1 MLEVKNITFSYTTQ
15 ETLGNISFDVAPGE
29 IVAVAGTN
37 GAGKT
42 TLLRLLSCL
51 LMQDSGNVLID
62 GVDSLT
68 RPISYRSKLGY
79 LSERCPLYEE
89 MTVEEYL
96 TYRLRLKG
104 ERQLRVR
111 RRIDEVIAQ
120 CKLDEHRKSMI
131 RLLSYGFRKRVGLAE
146 ALTTHPPL
154 LLLDDPL
161 AGLDL
166 PQRKQIAEVLTAVSG
181 RSAVLVAGHEI
192 AFLLEWCTRFIVLH
206 RGRLV
211 ANYRV
216 QDFDKTV
223 LLQKIEQQMTHGRE
237 EGGTP

>member
-15 ETLGNISFDVAPGE
+15 ETLGNITFDVAPGE
-29 IVAVAGTN
+29 LVAVVGTN

-51 LMQDSGNVLID
+51 LMQDSGNTLID

-68 RPISYRSKLGY
+68 RPIAYRSKLGY
-79 LSERCPLYEE
+79 LSEKCPLYDE

-111 RRIDEVIAQ
+111 RRIDEVILQ
-120 CKLDEHRKSMI
+120 CRLDEHRRTVI
-131 RLLSYGFRKRVGLAE
+131 RRLSYGFRKRVGVAE
-146 ALTTHPPL
+146 ALTTHPAIL
-154 LLLDDPL
+154 VLDDPL

-166 PQRKQIAEVLTAVSG
+166 PQRKQLAEVLTSVSA
-181 RSAVLVAGHEI
+181 RSGILVAGHEI
-192 AFLLEWCTRFIVLH
+192 AFLLEWCTRFLVLH

-211 ANYRV
+211 GSYRV
-216 QDFDKTV
+216 NDFAKDI
-223 LLQKIEQQMTHGRE
+223 LLRKIEQQMSHGKE
-237 EGGTP
+237 EGESV

>member
-15 ETLGNISFDVAPGE
+15 ETLGNITFDVAPGE

-68 RPISYRSKLGY
+68 RPIAYRSKLGY

-111 RRIDEVIAQ
+111 RRIDEVISQ
-120 CKLDEHRKSMI
+120 CRLDEHRKSVI

-146 ALTTHPPL
+146 ALTTHPSL

-181 RSAVLVAGHEI
+181 RSAILVAGHEI
-192 AFLLEWCTRFIVLH
+192 AFLLEWCTRLLVLH

-211 ANYRV
+211 ATYRV

-223 LLQKIEQQMTHGRE
+223 LLQKIEQQMTPGRE
-237 EGGTP
+237 EGQTP

>member
-15 ETLGNISFDVAPGE
+15 ETLGNITFDVAPGD

-68 RPISYRSKLGY
+68 RPIAYRSKLGY

-111 RRIDEVIAQ
+111 RRIDEVISQ
-120 CKLDEHRKSMI
+120 CRLDEHRKSVI
-131 RLLSYGFRKRVGLAE
+131 RLLSYGFRKRVGLAD
-146 ALTTHPPL
+146 ALTTHPSL

-166 PQRKQIAEVLTAVSG
+166 PQRKQIAEVLASVSG
-181 RSAVLVAGHEI
+181 RSAILVAGHEI
-192 AFLLEWCTRFIVLH
+192 TFLMEWCTHFFVLH

-211 ANYRV
+211 ATYRV
-216 QDFDKTV
+216 QDFEKAA
-223 LLQKIEQQMTHGRE
+223 LLKKIEQQMIHGRE

>member
-15 ETLGNISFDVAPGE
+15 ETLGNITFDVAPGE

-68 RPISYRSKLGY
+68 RPIAYRAKLGY

-111 RRIDEVIAQ
+111 RRIDEVISQ
-120 CKLDEHRKSMI
+120 CRLDEHRKSMI

-146 ALTTHPPL
+146 ALTTHPAL

-181 RSAVLVAGHEI
+181 RSAILVAGHEI
-192 AFLLEWCTRFIVLH
+192 AFLLEWCTRFLVLH

-211 ANYRV
+211 ATYRV
-216 QDFDKTV
+216 QDFDKAV

>member
-15 ETLGNISFDVAPGE
+15 ETLGNITFDVAPGE

-96 TYRLRLKG
+96 IYRLRLKG

-111 RRIDEVIAQ
+111 RRIDEVISQ
-120 CKLDEHRKSMI
+120 CRLDEHRKSVI

-146 ALTTHPPL
+146 ALTTHPSL

-166 PQRKQIAEVLTAVSG
+166 PQRKQIAEVLTTVSG
-181 RSAVLVAGHEI
+181 RSAILVAGHEI
-192 AFLLEWCTRFIVLH
+192 AFLLEWCTRFLVLH

-211 ANYRV
+211 ATYRV

-223 LLQKIEQQMTHGRE
+223 LLRKIEHQMTHGRE
-237 EGGTP
+237 EGGTA

>member
-15 ETLGNISFDVAPGE
+15 ETLGNITFDVAPGE

-68 RPISYRSKLGY
+68 RPIAYRSKLGY

-111 RRIDEVIAQ
+111 RRIDEVISQ
-120 CKLDEHRKSMI
+120 CRLDEHRKSVI

-146 ALTTHPPL
+146 ALTTHPSL

-166 PQRKQIAEVLTAVSG
+166 PQRKQIAEMLTTVAS
-181 RSAVLVAGHEI
+181 RSAILVAGHEI
-192 AFLLEWCTRFIVLH
+192 AFLLEWCTRFLVLH

-211 ANYRV
+211 ATYRV

-223 LLQKIEQQMTHGRE
+223 LLQKIEQQMTCGRE
-237 EGGTP
+237 EGGTL

>member
-15 ETLGNISFDVAPGE
+15 ETLGNITFDVAPGE

-68 RPISYRSKLGY
+68 RPIAYRSKLGY

-111 RRIDEVIAQ
+111 RRIDEVISQ
-120 CKLDEHRKSMI
+120 CRLDEHRKSVI

-146 ALTTHPPL
+146 ALTTHPSL

-166 PQRKQIAEVLTAVSG
+166 PQRKQIAEVLTAVSS
-181 RSAVLVAGHEI
+181 RSAILVAGHEI
-192 AFLLEWCTRFIVLH
+192 AFLLEWCTRFLVLH

-211 ANYRV
+211 ATYRV